1 MKKVYFVR
9 HGLTD
14 FNIDRKVQDHTD
26 TLSEEGLKQAEDVAE
41 RMTHIQFDLLL
52 SSDMERAKQTAEKIA
67 ERTGH
72 TPRFSSLFVEAKYPS
87 SLVGLARD
95 DDAVQAYYL
104 EQKKHND
111 DLDWQF
117 EDEETSHML
126 RSRTKEALA
135 FIVAQPEDLITVVT
149 HGRFLRHIL
158 CQILVGDILGRAQE
172 DYAFKHIMTS
182 NTGIN
187 VLEYDEEDGWR
198 LATWNDHA
206 HLG

>member
-9 HGLTD
+9 HGLTN
-14 FNIDRKVQDHTD
+14 FNIDRKVQDYTD

-41 RMTHIQFDLLL
+41 RMSHINFDLLL
-52 SSDMERAKQTAEKIA
+52 SSDMVRAKQTAEKIA
-67 ERTGH
+67 EKTGH
-72 TPRFSSLFVEAKYPS
+72 TPQFSSLFVEAKYPS
-87 SLVGLARD
+87 SLVGLSRD
-95 DDAVQAYYL
+95 EEAVQAYYL

-111 DLDWQF
+111 DLDWKY
-117 EDEETSHML
+117 EDEETVNML
-126 RSRTKEALA
+126 RNRTKEALA
-135 FIVAQPEDLITVVT
+135 YIADQKEDSIAVVT

-158 CQILVGDILGRAQE
+158 CQILVGDILNREQE
-172 DYAFKHIMTS
+172 DYAFKHIVTS

-187 VLEYDEEDGWR
+187 VLDYGEDGWK